1 MAICHCKQ
9 PPSDEGGVKTQGL
22 TEGEKEEQ
30 QPNHAVRLL
39 FPLFRLPLSG
49 ELSPQGTAG

>member
-1 MAICHCKQ
+1 M
-9 PPSDEGGVKTQGL
+9 QGL

-30 QPNHAVRLL
+30 QPNYAVRLL

-49 ELSPQGTAG
+49 ELSPQGTEG